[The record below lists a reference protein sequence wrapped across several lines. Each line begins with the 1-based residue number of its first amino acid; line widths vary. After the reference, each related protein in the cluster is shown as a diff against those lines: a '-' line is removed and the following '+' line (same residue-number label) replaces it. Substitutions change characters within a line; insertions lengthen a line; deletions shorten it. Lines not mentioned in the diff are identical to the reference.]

1 MTILQWLTSIWG
13 IIPIA
18 TLAILYVLSV
28 RDDKAEAK
36 ANHPTGQTF
45 YDHDNDGWADDGTDP
60 EYPEM
65 YR

>member
-18 TLAILYVLSV
+18 TLATLYVLSV
-28 RDDKAEAK
+28 RDDKTEAR
-36 ANHPTGQTF
+36 ANHPTAWADT
-45 YDHDNDGWADDGTDP
+45 DNDCWTLDGTSP